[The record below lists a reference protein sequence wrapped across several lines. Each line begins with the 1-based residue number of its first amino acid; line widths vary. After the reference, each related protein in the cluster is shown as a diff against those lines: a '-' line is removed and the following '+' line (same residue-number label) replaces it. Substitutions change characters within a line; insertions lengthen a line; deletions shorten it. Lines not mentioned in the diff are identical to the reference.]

1 MQTTA
6 YAIYGCNEL
15 KVLLIFFFSI
25 TITSSLAAQDLPP
38 IQLDRPDQTES
49 PYIVPAR
56 HFQIESGISFEK
68 FNEQNKSYTYP
79 TVLFKYGVNDAFELR
94 LIPEYIT
101 SYVQAEK
108 FSGIT
113 PLTVGFKVKLAGEKG
128 VFPMVSFIGHLGI
141 PSIASK
147 KFKTEW
153 YAPSFRFTMQHTLSN
168 NLSLGYNL
176 GAEWDGESP
185 TPAFIY
191 TLTTGYS
198 ISEKL
203 GAFLELYGFLIQKST
218 GDHRIN
224 AGLTYLI
231 KNNMAA
237 DISGGIGINKY
248 APAFFI
254 AAGYSIR
261 LKNYR
266 KLGSKKNPALSRENF
281 RVDDGARTHDPQNH
295 NLML

>member
-6 YAIYGCNEL
+6 YTIHCCKEL
-15 KVLLIFFFSI
+15 RILFAFSFLII
-25 TITSSLAAQDLPP
+25 IASSLAAQDLPP

-49 PYIVPAR
+49 PYIVPAK

-68 FNEQNKSYTYP
+68 FDGQNNTYTYP
-79 TVLFKYGVNDAFELR
+79 TVLFKYGVNETFELR
-94 LIPEYIT
+94 LIPEYVT
-101 SYVQAEK
+101 SHVQAEK

-113 PLTVGFKVKLAGEKG
+113 PLTIGFKVKLAGEKG
-128 VFPMVSFIGHLGI
+128 IFPMISFLGNLAI
-141 PSIASK
+141 PTIASK
-147 KFKTEW
+147 NFKTEW
-153 YAPSFRFTMQHTLSN
+153 YAPSFRFTLQHTLSDK
-168 NLSLGYNL
+168 LSLGYNV

-198 ISEKL
+198 ISKKL

-218 GDHRIN
+218 GDHRIDG
-224 AGLTYLI
+224 GLTYLI

-261 LKNYR
+261 LK
-266 KLGSKKNPALSRENF
+266 
-281 RVDDGARTHDPQNH
+281 D
-295 NLML
+295 

>member
-1 MQTTA
+1 MHKSPLMQTTA
-6 YAIYGCNEL
+6 YTIYGCKEL
-15 KVLLIFFFSI
+15 RALLIFFFSI
-25 TITSSLAAQDLPP
+25 TSQLAAQNLPP

-49 PYIVPAR
+49 PYVVPAR

-68 FNEQNKSYTYP
+68 SDGQNKTYTYP
-79 TVLFKYGVNDAFELR
+79 TILFKYGVNDAFELR
-94 LIPEYIT
+94 LIPEYVT
-101 SYVQAEK
+101 SYAQAEK

-128 VFPMVSFIGHLGI
+128 IFPMVSFIGHLGI
-141 PSIASK
+141 PDIASK

-153 YAPSFRFTMQHTLSN
+153 YAPSFRFTMQHTLSD
-168 NLSLGYNL
+168 NLSLGYNV

-185 TPAFIY
+185 QPAFIY

-198 ISEKL
+198 ISKKL
-203 GAFLELYGFLIQKST
+203 CAFIELYGFLIQKST
-218 GDHRIN
+218 GDHRID

-261 LKNYR
+261 L
-266 KLGSKKNPALSRENF
+266 E
-281 RVDDGARTHDPQNH
+281 D
-295 NLML
+295 